1 MDQSQLTLDLLTAMI
16 TPAVLISACGTLIFS
31 TSTRLARVVD
41 RVRELTNAMDAL
53 YAGAEGDFLE
63 ERRAEVERQ
72 LAIHARRG
80 RLIQWSLTSYYV
92 SLGLFVGS
100 AAAIGLVAFVHVAAW
115 LPTTMGMLGTI
126 ALFYASVLLINE
138 TRLAVR
144 SVNAEMSFALRLR
157 DLHVERHHE
166 GERELRVRAGS

>member
-1 MDQSQLTLDLLTAMI
+1 MPESQLTLDVLTAMI

-41 RVRELTNAMDAL
+41 RVRELTMAMDTL

-72 LAIHARRG
+72 LSIHAQRG

-100 AAAIGLVAFVHVAAW
+100 AAAIGLVAFLNVASW
-115 LPTTMGMLGTI
+115 LPTTLGILGTL
-126 ALFYASVLLINE
+126 ALFYASALLINE

-144 SVNAEMSFALRLR
+144 SVNAEMAFALTLR
-157 DLHVERHHE
+157 DLHVARHRE
-166 GERELRVRAGS
+166 GER

>member
-1 MDQSQLTLDLLTAMI
+1 MAKIAARRCKLL
-16 TPAVLISACGTLIFS
+16 
-31 TSTRLARVVD
+31 
-41 RVRELTNAMDAL
+41 RELTKAMDTL
-53 YAGAEGDFLE
+53 YADAEGDFRE

-72 LAIHARRG
+72 LSMHARRG
-80 RLIQWSLTSYYV
+80 QLIQWSLTSYYV

-100 AAAIGLVAFVHVAAW
+100 AAAIGLVAFVRVEPW
-115 LPTTMGMLGTI
+115 LPTTLGMLGTL

-157 DLHVERHHE
+157 DLHVSRHREEER
-166 GERELRVRAGS
+166 

>member
-1 MDQSQLTLDLLTAMI
+1 MPQSQLTLDLLTAMI

-31 TSTRLARVVD
+31 TSARLARIVD
-41 RVRELTNAMDAL
+41 RVRQLTMAMDTL

-72 LAIHARRG
+72 LSIHARRA
-80 RLIQWSLTSYYV
+80 RLIQWSLTSYYI
-92 SLGLFVGS
+92 SLGLFVG
-100 AAAIGLVAFVHVAAW
+100 AAVVIAVVAFLNVVVW
-115 LPTTMGMLGTI
+115 LPATLGILGTL

-144 SVNAEMSFALRLR
+144 SINLEMAFALRLR
-157 DLHVERHHE
+157 DLHGALHRSRQ
-166 GERELRVRAGS
+166 G

>member
-1 MDQSQLTLDLLTAMI
+1 MSQTQLTLDLLTAMI

-31 TSTRLARVVD
+31 TSTRLARIVD
-41 RVRELTNAMDAL
+41 RVRELTKAMDTL
-53 YAGAEGDFLE
+53 YAGAEGDFLD

-72 LAIHARRG
+72 LSMHARRG

-100 AAAIGLVAFVHVAAW
+100 AAAIGLVAFLHVAHW
-115 LPTTMGMLGTI
+115 LPTTLGMLGTF

-138 TRLAVR
+138 TRLAIR

-157 DLHVERHHE
+157 DLHVTRHQE
-166 GERELRVRAGS
+166 GER